1 MYIHMDLVKLRGFYR
16 TTESFPVT
24 RGGMST
30 AEHDPAW
37 KFYTT
42 HVNTQ
47 VNVAKTACQL
57 ENSGNLLRFDIFI

>member
-1 MYIHMDLVKLRGFYR
+1 MEV
-16 TTESFPVT
+16 
-24 RGGMST
+24 
-30 AEHDPAW
+30 
-37 KFYTT
+37 YTT